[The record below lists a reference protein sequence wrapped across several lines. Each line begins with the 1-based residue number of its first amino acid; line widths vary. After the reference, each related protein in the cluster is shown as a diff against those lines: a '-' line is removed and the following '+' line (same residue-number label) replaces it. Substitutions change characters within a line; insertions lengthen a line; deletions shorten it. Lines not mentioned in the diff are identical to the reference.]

1 MSKTIFDTLC
11 VVEFTPGVSIDLVN
25 HVYKRIQSP
34 KLRPKIND
42 EEENSCCVHD
52 SDNHRYSAQQQMSG
66 KESSQQP
73 QLTRKLSSYQD
84 GAELLCFKQ
93 LHTPSQADE
102 RLSGAYSEE
111 TQVVIQLLMNF
122 GIPRDYWM
130 RRSMCHCLLL
140 DLWLALLSIL
150 NFHS

>member
-52 SDNHRYSAQQQMSG
+52 SDHHRYSAQQQMSG

-122 GIPRDYWM
+122 G
-130 RRSMCHCLLL
+130 
-140 DLWLALLSIL
+140 
-150 NFHS
+150 HSSR